1 MNIIIKLE
9 QRDFERNKEVFDR
22 MYALCDALNPRTE
35 DNMRLPKEKVEKD
48 AGVERDTETVT
59 EDTEP
64 VPPATRPISPVDE
77 NAAYTL
83 EQVRKAFADLSK
95 AKGKDMAK
103 GILSD
108 LGAAR
113 VPDLPPG
120 KYAEAM
126 ARIKAVN

>member
-9 QRDFERNKEVFDR
+9 QRDFERNKEAFDR
-22 MYALCDALNPRTE
+22 MSALCGALNPRTD
-35 DNMRLPKEKVEKD
+35 DNVRLSKEKVEKD

-64 VPPATRPISPVDE
+64 VPPTTRPISPVE
-77 NAAYTL
+77 NTTYTL

>member
-9 QRDFERNKEVFDR
+9 QRDFERNKEAFDR
-22 MYALCDALNPRTE
+22 MYALCEALNPRTE
-35 DNMRLPKEKVEKD
+35 DNVRLPKEQVEKD

-64 VPPATRPISPVDE
+64 VPPTTSPISPVE
-77 NAAYTL
+77 NTTYTL

-95 AKGKDMAK
+95 AKGKDTAK

-108 LGAAR
+108 LGAAS
-113 VPDLPPG
+113 VPDLPPD